1 MNLGKPEIA
10 GPVILVVGL
19 CSFIGSL
26 IYKFANGLEWGGI
39 VIPLVI
45 GIVLIIYGAI
55 YMTGK
60 PSDCVLSGSGTCSTS
75 CGQGLYSGYTI
86 KENAAYGGN
95 CDLNQKV
102 PCYNSITCGSPAV
115 ELGPY
120 NMAPWTGWVENK
132 DFSYTGNKNSK
143 WIWTNASGNIN
154 SFDNATY
161 SFLNASRSTLLN
173 DVNVTLDVIVDDT
186 LDDVL
191 WNGSSL
197 KSVLIGSKHP
207 NTIHI
212 TNLPFT
218 NINNKSNNGY
228 NTLDVRMHNTGGPAG
243 VLYSVIDS
251 NTNEPYMLSSS
262 STTFKYV

>member
-19 CSFIGSL
+19 CSFIGSI
-26 IYKFANGLEWGGI
+26 IYKFVNGLEWDGI

-45 GIVLIIYGAI
+45 GIILTIYGAI

-86 KENAAYGGN
+86 KENAAYGGKN
-95 CDLNQKV
+95 CDLTQKV

-120 NMAPWTGWVENK
+120 SMAPWTSWKFAGNSNAKWV
-132 DFSYTGNKNSK
+132 
-143 WIWTNASGNIN
+143 WINASG
-154 SFDNATY
+154 ATGSSDMSYY
-161 SFLNASRSTLLN
+161 SFLNASRSTLPT
-173 DVNVTLDVIVDDT
+173 DVTVTLDVIVDDT
-186 LDDVL
+186 LDDIF

-197 KSVLIGSKHP
+197 KSSAKSNIVHIP
-207 NTIHI
+207 N
-212 TNLPFT
+212 LSFT
-218 NINNKSNNGY
+218 NINNNTNNGY
-228 NTLDVRMHNTGGPAG
+228 NTLDIRMHNTGGPAG
-243 VLYSVIDS
+243 LIYSVIDS
-251 NTNEPYMLSSS
+251 KTNVPYLISSS
-262 STTFKYV
+262 STTFKNA